1 VDRRSLSRGVQ
12 ARSVPRR
19 ISPARARPR
28 QLQGGRQGSH
38 HRRSRGAPRPGHRS
52 HGCPQAEPGQARRL
66 ARGDARAQGRDSGG
80 RPHAEEASREGGKT
94 RGRAGEGRE
103 EGSGRQEVTH
113 FTTREVA
120 KIALLPDARI
130 RSCVRAGVLAPHRDR
145 RGRLEW
151 TFQDLL
157 LLKTTKG
164 LLDARVPLARIKR
177 MVGSLRRQLP
187 DDQTLS
193 SVTIYAD
200 GQHVVA
206 WDGAARWQPDSGQ
219 FLFNFDVQAVA
230 SKAKRPEP
238 APTPKPAATNP
249 TTRTAEQWFNLGCE
263 LDTTSPEEARH
274 AYHQALELDPGLAD
288 AHVNLGRLYHEAEHL
303 DRPE

>member
-1 VDRRSLSRGVQ
+1 M
-12 ARSVPRR
+12 
-19 ISPARARPR
+19 
-28 QLQGGRQGSH
+28 
-38 HRRSRGAPRPGHRS
+38 
-52 HGCPQAEPGQARRL
+52 
-66 ARGDARAQGRDSGG
+66 
-80 RPHAEEASREGGKT
+80 
-94 RGRAGEGRE
+94 
-103 EGSGRQEVTH
+103 TH

-151 TFQDLL
+151 SFQDLL

-187 DDQTLS
+187 DDPALS

-200 GQHVVA
+200 GERVVA
-206 WDGAARWQPDSGQ
+206 WDGSARWQPDSGQ

-230 SKAKRPEP
+230 SKAKRSEP
-238 APTPKPAATNP
+238 APTPRPAAPLP

-263 LDTTSPEEARH
+263 LDATSPEEARH

-288 AHVNLGRLYHEAEHL
+288 AHVNLGRLYHEAAQL
-303 DRPE
+303 DRAESHYRAALRRDPSDHLAQFNLALVLEEEGRADEAIHAYHAALRASPDFADAHYNLGLLFDSLGKRSQAMTHLRNARKLYGRPTRN